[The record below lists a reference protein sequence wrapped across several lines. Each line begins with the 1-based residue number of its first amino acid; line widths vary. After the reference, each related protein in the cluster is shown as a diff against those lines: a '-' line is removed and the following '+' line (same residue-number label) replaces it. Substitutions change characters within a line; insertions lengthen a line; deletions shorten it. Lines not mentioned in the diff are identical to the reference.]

1 MYGRAYS
8 GLEAP
13 LEHKLMANGGV
24 MLGAALETIK
34 WLLLDQRKLIRNGF
48 GQGKTFAVQLILPN
62 YGSRQEKP
70 QPRFSSRRVAF
81 FWHPD
86 HFSEVHKCSPEVID
100 VSSAYSFLKPYFGDE
115 SVFVTSGSGHVTAK
129 QAVYRTIREHMTIET
144 DDILFFNYSVLERF
158 RPGIYPALK
167 PIQEVSAAFL
177 LRTIFDVQG
186 SEEAAATIE
195 QAIAAA
201 GNASGTFL
209 LLPNIVRWTR
219 RWGIGLDIRR
229 KRLSLRRFV
238 LKQLGGML
246 VAQNWFGETP
256 EDARTEILDNLMTLL
271 IAGFETTATTISWLL
286 YELAANIDLQA
297 DLRAEIQARIG
308 GDPVGYFAD
317 DHSLLARCVQEAL
330 RLHPSIPFIIRE
342 VCAPTNVGGVALVP
356 HDYVVLSIEELHRR
370 GFDGGDRFEPARFVS
385 KAGQLKI
392 ATFGGGAKICPG
404 RAVAVQQCRIIAAL
418 LLSKYF
424 IELTPRTKARVIR
437 NRVSATPEGGMPLSF
452 SRIH

>member
-1 MYGRAYS
+1 
-8 GLEAP
+8 
-13 LEHKLMANGGV
+13 
-24 MLGAALETIK
+24 MLGAVLETAK

-48 GQGKTFAVQLILPN
+48 GQGKPFAVELILPN
-62 YGSRQEKP
+62 YGNRQGIP
-70 QPRFSSRRVAF
+70 FPRFSRRRVAF
-81 FWHPD
+81 FWQPE
-86 HFSEVHKCSPEVID
+86 HFSEVHKCAPEVID

-115 SVFVTSGSGHVTAK
+115 SVFVARGSGHAPAK
-129 QAVYRTIREHMTIET
+129 QAVYRTIRQHMNIEA
-144 DDILFFNYSVLERF
+144 DDLLFFNYSVLERF
-158 RPGIYPALK
+158 KPGIYPALK
-167 PIQEVSAAFL
+167 PIQEVSLAFL

-219 RWGIGLDIRR
+219 RWGVGLDIRR
-229 KRLSLRRFV
+229 QRLGLRRFV
-238 LKQLGGML
+238 LKQLDGML

-286 YELAANIDLQA
+286 YELAADIDLQA
-297 DLRAEIQARIG
+297 ELRTEVHQRIG
-308 GDPVGYFAD
+308 GDPLEYFAD
-317 DHSLLARCVQEAL
+317 DHTLLARCVQETL

-342 VCAPTNVGGVALVP
+342 ICAPTNVGGVALAAP
-356 HDYVVLSIEELHRR
+356 DYVVLSIEELHRR
-370 GFDGGDRFEPARFVS
+370 GFDGGDQFHPARFES

-418 LLSKYF
+418 LLSKYL
-424 IELTPRTKARVIR
+424 IELTPGTKADVMR
-437 NRVSATPEGGMPLSF
+437 NRVSATPEGGMVLNF
-452 SRIH
+452 SRIQ